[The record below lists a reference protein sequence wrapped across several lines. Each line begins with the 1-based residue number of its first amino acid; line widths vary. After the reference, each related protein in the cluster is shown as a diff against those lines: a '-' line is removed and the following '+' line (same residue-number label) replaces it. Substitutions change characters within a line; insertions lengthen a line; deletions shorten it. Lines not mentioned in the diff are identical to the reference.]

1 MSDLDVLRAIEE
13 MERRLRAGQ
22 RSMDPHSVQEWQIRF
37 QAAVASAER
46 GSGWARIVQKAQ
58 VVQGILEQ
66 RLIQIVVDKEAA
78 KYGMTDQPSRSPRV
92 KSNRVGRS

>member
-13 MERRLRAGQ
+13 MERRLRAGH
-22 RSMDPHSVQEWQIRF
+22 RNMDPHSVQEWQIRF

-46 GSGWARIVQKAQ
+46 GSSWARIVQKAQ

-78 KYGMTDQPSRSPRV
+78 KYERADQPSRSPRV